1 MYGFIPVPFYTGIN
15 NKTCKKESKNNVSFI
30 SIWKVLKKPNLQNR
44 QIHRKQKL
52 IQIQIH

>member
-1 MYGFIPVPFYTGIN
+1 MYGFISVPFYTGIN